1 MGSKAYRHLLLAAAV
16 MGAMVFRLPARAE
29 DEDLPALAAAMKN
42 VPTTLE
48 KGLQASEQTG
58 KPISAK
64 FEVEDG
70 KLQLSIYTMKP
81 GDFTEVIVAP
91 DSGSVK
97 SAEKI
102 TDAEDLKAAT
112 SQKAAMDKT
121 TLSLAA
127 VTGQA
132 AQEAARSRAIS
143 IFPEL
148 RNGHPVAVITLLRDD
163 KFTKVLKKLD

>member
-1 MGSKAYRHLLLAAAV
+1 MSSKAYRHTLLAAAV
-16 MGAMVFRLPARAE
+16 MGAMVFGLPAYAE
-29 DEDLPALAAAMKN
+29 DADSPALAAAMRN

-58 KPISAK
+58 RPISAK

-91 DSGSVK
+91 DNGSVK

-102 TDAEDLKAAT
+102 TDADDLKAAT

-121 TLSLAA
+121 TMSLAA

-132 AQEAARSRAIS
+132 AQEAAGSRAIS

-148 RNGHPVAVITLLRDD
+148 RDGHPVALITLLRDD

>member
-1 MGSKAYRHLLLAAAV
+1 MAKTHRRALAAAAI
-16 MGAMVFRLPARAE
+16 MGLLAFGVPALAE
-29 DEDLPALAAAMKN
+29 NEDSPALAAAMKN
-42 VPTTLE
+42 VPTTLD
-48 KGLQASEQTG
+48 KGLQASEQSG

-70 KLQLSIYTMKP
+70 ELQLSIYTMKP

-102 TDAEDLKAAT
+102 TDADDLKAVT

-121 TLSLAA
+121 ALSLAA
-127 VTGQA
+127 VTEQTA
-132 AQEAARSRAIS
+132 REEAGSRAIS

-148 RNGHPVAVITLLRDD
+148 RDGHPVAVVTLLRDD

>member
-1 MGSKAYRHLLLAAAV
+1 MGFTTYRRAV
-16 MGAMVFRLPARAE
+16 VTTAIVSALIFGVPTLAE
-29 DEDLPALAAAMKN
+29 DEDSPALAAAMKN
-42 VPTTLE
+42 VPTTLAE
-48 KGLQASEQTG
+48 GLQASEQAC

-102 TDAEDLKAAT
+102 TDTDDLKAAT

-127 VTGQA
+127 VTGQT
-132 AQEAARSRAIS
+132 AQEAAGSRAIS
-143 IFPEL
+143 AFPEL
-148 RNGHPVAVITLLRDD
+148 RNGHPVAVITLLHND
-163 KFTKVLKKLD
+163 KFTKVLNKLD

>member
-1 MGSKAYRHLLLAAAV
+1 MGSGAHRRTLGMTAIAGLLMFGV
-16 MGAMVFRLPARAE
+16 PALAE
-29 DEDLPALAAAMKN
+29 DEDSPALAAAMKN
-42 VPTTLE
+42 VPTTLD
-48 KGLQASEQTG
+48 KGLQASEQSG

-102 TDAEDLKAAT
+102 TDTDDLKAAT

-121 TLSLAA
+121 TSSLAA
-127 VTGQA
+127 VTEQTTR
-132 AQEAARSRAIS
+132 EAAGSRAIS

-148 RNGHPVAVITLLRDD
+148 RDGHPVAVVTLLRDD

>member
-1 MGSKAYRHLLLAAAV
+1 MGFMTHRRALVATAV
-16 MGAMVFRLPARAE
+16 VGALVFGVPALAE
-29 DEDLPALAAAMKN
+29 DEDSPALGAAMKN
-42 VPTTLE
+42 VPTTLAE
-48 KGLQASEQTG
+48 GLQASEQAG

-102 TDAEDLKAAT
+102 TDADDLKAAT
-112 SQKAAMDKT
+112 SQKAAMDKA

-127 VTGQA
+127 VTGQT
-132 AQEAARSRAIS
+132 AQEAAGSRGIS

-148 RNGHPVAVITLLRDD
+148 RDGHPVAVITLLRND
-163 KFTKVLKKLD
+163 KFAKVLKKLD

>member
-1 MGSKAYRHLLLAAAV
+1 MSSITRRRTLLATAIA
-16 MGAMVFRLPARAE
+16 GALVFGLPAHAE
-29 DEDLPALAAAMKN
+29 DEASPALAAAMKN

-48 KGLQASEQTG
+48 KGLQASEQAG

-91 DSGSVK
+91 DNGSVK

-102 TDAEDLKAAT
+102 TDADDLKAAT
-112 SQKAAMDKT
+112 AQKAAMDKT

-127 VTGQA
+127 LTGQTAQDA
-132 AQEAARSRAIS
+132 AGSRAIS

-163 KFTKVLKKLD
+163 KFTKVVKKLD

>member
-1 MGSKAYRHLLLAAAV
+1 MAATAIMGLL
-16 MGAMVFRLPARAE
+16 VFGIPALAE
-29 DEDLPALAAAMKN
+29 DEDSPALAAAMKN
-42 VPTTLE
+42 VPTTLD
-48 KGLQASEQTG
+48 KGLQASEQAG

-102 TDAEDLKAAT
+102 TDTEDLKAAT
-112 SQKAAMDKT
+112 SQKAAMDKAT
-121 TLSLAA
+121 SSLVA
-127 VTGQA
+127 VTEQA
-132 AQEAARSRAIS
+132 AREAAGSRAIS

-148 RNGHPVAVITLLRDD
+148 RDGHPVAVVTLLRDD